1 MDRREFTGLLATLAT
16 SPFVLRGQEAAPSAG
31 TLIKPPSDAALAHMR
46 RLMEIGGVPGVAAG
60 IVTPAGLSWH
70 RLEGVVDVSTRQPV
84 DMKTMFPAAS
94 LGKPVFAHLVL
105 RLADEGRIDLD
116 KPLKS
121 YLADHTPAD
130 PRGDKITARH
140 VLAHSTGLRN
150 WRNSPEQPLVPEFD
164 PGNRFQYSGEGFY
177 YLQRVVETIASNGVE
192 QVAQDRLF
200 APLGMKSSTYVWRDD
215 TRARLWT
222 GHSRGNPQRDPSR
235 DFAERLLEYA
245 RTKGKPLATFTHSE
259 IVTAMTEIK
268 PAPRAVP
275 ITMVPNV
282 AASLLTTLED
292 YATYLKSLLQPVS
305 GPTELKHATRQAMTS
320 PQTRINSVLSWGL
333 GWGLEADAGREY
345 LWQWG
350 DNGTFKNFVLAHLP
364 TRTAIVV
371 FTNGSSGLRIAE
383 HLIASA
389 TGHDHLA
396 FDWL

>member
-1 MDRREFTGLLATLAT
+1 MDRREFTGLLATLAA
-16 SPFVLRGQEAAPSAG
+16 SPLVVRKQQTGPSAIAS
-31 TLIKPPSDAALAHMR
+31 IKPPSDAGLAHMR
-46 RLMEIGGVPGVAAG
+46 RLMEIGGVPGVAAA

-70 RLEGVVDVSTRQPV
+70 RIEGVVDVSTRQPV

-105 RLADEGRIDLD
+105 RMVDEGRIDLD

-140 VLAHSTGLRN
+140 VLGHSTGLRN
-150 WRNSPEQPLVPEFD
+150 WRNSPDQPLVPEFD
-164 PGNRFQYSGEGFY
+164 PGSRFQYSGEGFY
-177 YLQRVVETIASNGVE
+177 YLQRVVETIASNGIE
-192 QVAQDRLF
+192 QVVQERLF
-200 APLGMKSSTYVWRDD
+200 APLGMKSSTYSWRDD
-215 TRARLWT
+215 IRARLWT

-235 DFAERLLEYA
+235 DFADRLFEYA

-268 PAPRAVP
+268 PAPRALP
-275 ITMVPNV
+275 IMMIPNV
-282 AASLLTTLED
+282 AGSLLTTLED
-292 YATYLKSLLQPVS
+292 YAAFLASVLLTAP
-305 GPTELKHATRQAMTS
+305 GPAELKAATRQAMIS
-320 PQTRINSVLSWGL
+320 PQTRINSALAWGL
-333 GWGLEADAGREY
+333 GWGIEADGGREY

-350 DNGTFKNFVLAHLP
+350 DNGTFRNFVLMHLP
-364 TRTAIVV
+364 TRTAIVI

-389 TGHDHLA
+389 TGHDHFA

>member
-1 MDRREFTGLLATLAT
+1 MDRREFTRFLATLAAGPLLT
-16 SPFVLRGQEAAPSAG
+16 GRQQSAPAG
-31 TLIKPPSDAALAHMR
+31 GASIKPPSDAALAHIR

-70 RLEGVVDVSTRQPV
+70 CLEGVVDVSTRQPV
-84 DMKTMFPAAS
+84 DMRTMFPAAS

-105 RLADEGRIDLD
+105 RLADEERIDLD

-164 PGNRFQYSGEGFY
+164 PGSRFQYSGEGFY
-177 YLQRVVETIASNGVE
+177 YLQRVVETVASNGIE
-192 QVAQDRLF
+192 QVVQDRLF
-200 APLGMKSSTYVWRDD
+200 APLGMRSSTYVWRDD

-235 DFAERLLEYA
+235 DFADRLLEYA

-268 PAPRAVP
+268 PAPRALP
-275 ITMVPNV
+275 ITMIPNV
-282 AASLLTTLED
+282 AGSLLTTLED
-292 YATYLKSLLQPVS
+292 YATYLKNHLQPVS
-305 GPTELKHATRQAMTS
+305 GPTELKPATRQAMTS
-320 PQTRINSVLSWGL
+320 PQTRINSALSWGL
-333 GWGLEADAGREY
+333 GWGLEAEAGREY

-350 DNGTFKNFVLAHLP
+350 DNGTFRNFVLAHLP
-364 TRTAIVV
+364 TRSAIVV

-389 TGHDHLA
+389 TGHQHLA